1 MTPLVVFLVAAI
13 GTFALRASMV
23 VGLAGR
29 TLPPGLQAR
38 LALVG
43 PAAIG
48 ALCAASLGPGP
59 ARPAAWSEIV
69 AAVAAFVAVRRTG
82 SLVHAF
88 LVGMSAFWIATALG
102 LH

>member
-1 MTPLVVFLVAAI
+1 MTPLVVFLAAAI
-13 GTFALRASMV
+13 GTFALRASML

-29 TLPPGLQAR
+29 TLPPALQTR
-38 LALVG
+38 LVLVG

-59 ARPAAWSEIV
+59 GRAVAWSEIV
-69 AAVAAFVAVRRTG
+69 AAVAAFAAVRRTG

-88 LVGMSAFWIATALG
+88 LVGMPALWLAHALG
-102 LH
+102 LS